1 MSGMVT
7 PIKVLLPFYWRT
19 MVIKVDKSE
28 EFISSGR
35 RLITEYD
42 SEGLLKKIKK
52 NDDRELWEME
62 NKKQMLS
69 EQEWA
74 DGFCGK

>member
-1 MSGMVT
+1 
-7 PIKVLLPFYWRT
+7 

-28 EFISSGR
+28 EFIKSGR

-42 SEGLLKKIKK
+42 CEGLLKKVKK
-52 NDDRELWEME
+52 NGDRELWEME

-74 DGFCGK
+74 DGFVGKW

>member
-1 MSGMVT
+1 MVT
-7 PIKVLLPFYWRT
+7 PIKVLLTFYWRT

-28 EFISSGR
+28 EFIKSGR
-35 RLITEYD
+35 KLITEYD
-42 SEGLLKKIKK
+42 SEGLLKRLKK

>member
-1 MSGMVT
+1 
-7 PIKVLLPFYWRT
+7 

-28 EFISSGR
+28 EFIKSGR
-35 RLITEYD
+35 KLITEYD
-42 SEGLLKKIKK
+42 SEGLLKRLKK

-74 DGFCGK
+74 DGFVGK

>member
-1 MSGMVT
+1 
-7 PIKVLLPFYWRT
+7 

-28 EFISSGR
+28 EFIKSGR
-35 RLITEYD
+35 KLITEYD
-42 SEGLLKKIKK
+42 SEGLLKRLKK

-62 NKKQMLS
+62 NKKEMLS

>member
-1 MSGMVT
+1 M
-7 PIKVLLPFYWRT
+7 PFYWRT

-28 EFISSGR
+28 DFVRSGK

-42 SEGLLKKIKK
+42 SEGLLKRIKK

-62 NKKQMLS
+62 VKKEMLS
-69 EQEWA
+69 EH
-74 DGFCGK
+74 G

>member
-1 MSGMVT
+1 MVT
-7 PIKVLLPFYWRT
+7 PIKVLLTFYWRT

-28 EFISSGR
+28 EFIKSGR
-35 RLITEYD
+35 KLITEYD
-42 SEGLLKKIKK
+42 SEGLLERIKK

-62 NKKQMLS
+62 EKKQLLS

>member
-1 MSGMVT
+1 
-7 PIKVLLPFYWRT
+7 

-28 EFISSGR
+28 EFIKSGR
-35 RLITEYD
+35 KLITEYD
-42 SEGLLKKIKK
+42 SEGLLKRLKK

-62 NKKQMLS
+62 NKKEMLS

-74 DGFCGK
+74 DGFVGK

>member
-1 MSGMVT
+1 M
-7 PIKVLLPFYWRT
+7 PFYWRT

-28 EFISSGR
+28 DFVRSGK

-42 SEGLLKKIKK
+42 SEGLLKRIKK

-74 DGFCGK
+74 DGFVGK

>member
-1 MSGMVT
+1 
-7 PIKVLLPFYWRT
+7 

-28 EFISSGR
+28 DFVRSGK

-42 SEGLLKKIKK
+42 SEGLLKRIKK

-62 NKKQMLS
+62 VKKEMLS
-69 EQEWA
+69 EH
-74 DGFCGK
+74 G

>member
-1 MSGMVT
+1 
-7 PIKVLLPFYWRT
+7 

-28 EFISSGR
+28 EFINSGR

-74 DGFCGK
+74 DGFVGK

>member
-1 MSGMVT
+1 MVT
-7 PIKVLLPFYWRT
+7 PIKVLLTFYWRT

-28 EFISSGR
+28 EFIKSGR
-35 RLITEYD
+35 KLITEYD
-42 SEGLLKKIKK
+42 SEGLLEKIKK

-62 NKKQMLS
+62 EKKQLLS

>member
-1 MSGMVT
+1 MVT
-7 PIKVLLPFYWRT
+7 PIKVLFTFYWRT

-28 EFISSGR
+28 EFIKSGR
-35 RLITEYD
+35 KLITEYD

-74 DGFCGK
+74 DGFVGK

>member
-1 MSGMVT
+1 MVT

-28 EFISSGR
+28 DFVRSGK

-42 SEGLLKKIKK
+42 SEGLLKRIKK

-74 DGFCGK
+74 DGFVGK

>member
-1 MSGMVT
+1 MVT

-28 EFISSGR
+28 EFIKSGR
-35 RLITEYD
+35 KLITEYD
-42 SEGLLKKIKK
+42 SEGLLERIKK

-62 NKKQMLS
+62 EKKQLLS

>member
-1 MSGMVT
+1 M
-7 PIKVLLPFYWRT
+7 PFYWRT

-28 EFISSGR
+28 DFVRSGK

-42 SEGLLKKIKK
+42 SEGLLKRVKK

>member
-1 MSGMVT
+1 
-7 PIKVLLPFYWRT
+7 

-28 EFISSGR
+28 EFINSGR

-74 DGFCGK
+74 DGFCGKW

>member
-1 MSGMVT
+1 
-7 PIKVLLPFYWRT
+7 

-28 EFISSGR
+28 EFIKSGR
-35 RLITEYD
+35 KLITEYD
-42 SEGLLKKIKK
+42 SEGLLERIKK

-62 NKKQMLS
+62 EKKQLLS

>member
-1 MSGMVT
+1 M
-7 PIKVLLPFYWRT
+7 PFYWRT

-28 EFISSGR
+28 DFVRSGK

-42 SEGLLKKIKK
+42 SEGLLKRVKK

-74 DGFCGK
+74 DGFVGK

>member
-1 MSGMVT
+1 MVT

-28 EFISSGR
+28 EFIKSGR
-35 RLITEYD
+35 KLITEYD
-42 SEGLLKKIKK
+42 SEGLLKRLKK

-62 NKKQMLS
+62 NKKEMLS

-74 DGFCGK
+74 DGFVGK

>member
-1 MSGMVT
+1 MVT

-28 EFISSGR
+28 DFVRSGK

-42 SEGLLKKIKK
+42 SEGLLKRVKK

-74 DGFCGK
+74 DGFVGK

>member
-1 MSGMVT
+1 MVT
-7 PIKVLLPFYWRT
+7 PIKVLFTFYWRT

-28 EFISSGR
+28 EFIKSGR
-35 RLITEYD
+35 KLITEYD
-42 SEGLLKKIKK
+42 SEGLLERIKK

-62 NKKQMLS
+62 EKKQLLS

>member
-1 MSGMVT
+1 
-7 PIKVLLPFYWRT
+7 

-28 EFISSGR
+28 EFIKSGR
-35 RLITEYD
+35 KLITEYD
-42 SEGLLKKIKK
+42 SEGLLKRLKK

-74 DGFCGK
+74 DGFVGKW

>member
-1 MSGMVT
+1 
-7 PIKVLLPFYWRT
+7 

-28 EFISSGR
+28 AFIKSGKK
-35 RLITEYD
+35 LITEYD
-42 SEGLLKKIKK
+42 SEGLLERIKK

-62 NKKQMLS
+62 EKKQLLS

-74 DGFCGK
+74 DGFCGKW

>member
-1 MSGMVT
+1 
-7 PIKVLLPFYWRT
+7 

-28 EFISSGR
+28 EFIKSGR
-35 RLITEYD
+35 KLITEYD

-74 DGFCGK
+74 DGFVGK

>member
-1 MSGMVT
+1 
-7 PIKVLLPFYWRT
+7 

-28 EFISSGR
+28 DFVRSGK

-42 SEGLLKKIKK
+42 SEGLLKRVKK

>member
-1 MSGMVT
+1 M
-7 PIKVLLPFYWRT
+7 PFYWRT

-28 EFISSGR
+28 DFVRSGK

-42 SEGLLKKIKK
+42 SEGLLKRIKK

>member
-1 MSGMVT
+1 
-7 PIKVLLPFYWRT
+7 

-28 EFISSGR
+28 DFVRSGK

-42 SEGLLKKIKK
+42 SEGLLKRIKK

>member
-1 MSGMVT
+1 MVT

-28 EFISSGR
+28 DFVRSGK

-42 SEGLLKKIKK
+42 SEGLLKRVKK

>member
-1 MSGMVT
+1 MVT

-28 EFISSGR
+28 EFINSGR

-74 DGFCGK
+74 DGFVGK

>member
-1 MSGMVT
+1 MVT

-28 EFISSGR
+28 DFVRSGK

-42 SEGLLKKIKK
+42 SEGLLKRIKK

>member
-1 MSGMVT
+1 
-7 PIKVLLPFYWRT
+7 

-28 EFISSGR
+28 EFIKSGR
-35 RLITEYD
+35 KLITEYD
-42 SEGLLKKIKK
+42 SEGLLKRLKK

-62 NKKQMLS
+62 NKKEMLS

-74 DGFCGK
+74 DGFVGKW

>member
-1 MSGMVT
+1 
-7 PIKVLLPFYWRT
+7 

-74 DGFCGK
+74 DGFVGK

>member
-1 MSGMVT
+1 MVT

-28 EFISSGR
+28 EFIKSGR
-35 RLITEYD
+35 KLITEYD
-42 SEGLLKKIKK
+42 SEGLLKRLKK

-74 DGFCGK
+74 DGFVGK

>member
-1 MSGMVT
+1 M
-7 PIKVLLPFYWRT
+7 
-19 MVIKVDKSE
+19 IKVDKSE
-28 EFISSGR
+28 DFVRSGK

-42 SEGLLKKIKK
+42 SEGLLKRIKK

>member
-1 MSGMVT
+1 
-7 PIKVLLPFYWRT
+7 

-74 DGFCGK
+74 DGFVGKW

>member
-1 MSGMVT
+1 MVT

-28 EFISSGR
+28 EFIKSGR
-35 RLITEYD
+35 KLITEYD
-42 SEGLLKKIKK
+42 SEGLLERIKK
-52 NDDRELWEME
+52 NDDSELWEME
-62 NKKQMLS
+62 EKKQLLS